1 MNNKMFAKK
10 NWHRKMFSLDVDS
23 ATAPPRGALAKA
35 SPHQMSFSQVSKP
48 QQTHNRL
55 ETVQPLYKFHLR
67 TISKLCPPN
76 LMLPLNLP
84 YIGLLQLLSLECPS
98 GQSRCHRVTEPYIFS
113 AQSQALAVDSRSV
126 TSKCSPTSIYRTG
139 IPPTWYK

>member
-55 ETVQPLYKFHLR
+55 ETAQPLYKFHLR